1 MRFLKALMMICD
13 LFVCVCSVLK
23 LSESSSNAK
32 DNLRGNRSSARA
44 VFDAAPLTNCK
55 TSHERWKVKWNVEYT
70 ILFLNFKQ
78 HEQQKQKKKKSFMNI
93 ILLGVLVFAA
103 CQRKNV
109 NGMCEN
115 LGETFNRIDSN
126 WILFRSHAWV
136 CVCDECAEWT
146 RYAEVRRTGQSGSP
160 TCLRNIFCA

>member
-1 MRFLKALMMICD
+1 MRFLKAWWWYVTCLC
-13 LFVCVCSVLK
+13 VCVFGVETFRIILK
-23 LSESSSNAK
+23 RKRQLARQSFF
-32 DNLRGNRSSARA
+32 SARSLWCRTA
-44 VFDAAPLTNCK
+44 YKLQNITWAMKGEMKRGIYNIIFKFQATWTTK
-55 TSHERWKVKWNVEYT
+55 TEE
-70 ILFLNFKQ
+70 
-78 HEQQKQKKKKSFMNI
+78 KKSFMNI